1 MTAQGAP
8 KNRGISMQKSK
19 ALACAAAVA
28 LPMAFTA
35 LPAQAHD
42 QGSATAYQEPQVA
55 WVHQAKVK
63 GDRATV
69 KAKYR
74 CWGGNE
80 GTHVWVSLKQ
90 GGKIND
96 YTAQELSEMEGTSAL
111 ARAWYDTNPPHADQS
126 TVYLVCN
133 GKWQVQKYTL
143 GRVEGKGRL
152 HRGRAFLQF
161 CLFDSKATEDLSH
174 GFAYEYTFMKVSKK
188 HQHHHS

>member
-1 MTAQGAP
+1 
-8 KNRGISMQKSK
+8 MQKSK

-28 LPMAFTA
+28 LPMALTA

-42 QGSATAYQEPQVA
+42 QGSAPAYREPEVA
-55 WVHQAKVK
+55 WVHQAKAK

-69 KAKYR
+69 LAKYR

-111 ARAWYDTNPPHADQS
+111 ARAWYDTNPPQADQS
-126 TVYLVCN
+126 TVYLICN
-133 GKWQVQKYTL
+133 GRWQVQKYTL

-174 GFAYEYTFMKVSKK
+174 GFAYEYKFIKVSKK
-188 HQHHHS
+188 HHHHHWS